1 MALGSGPR
9 NADDRTTQRE
19 PLFRPDS
26 RTRRL
31 IGRSRR
37 ALLWERLSRAL
48 WPGFSAVAVVLG
60 LTFLGFFGVLPAPI
74 HPFFVGAAG
83 LFVLASIIWGFW
95 GFRWPSPAE
104 ARGRL
109 DADSSSKPLGILT
122 DAQASGRED
131 ATARAIW
138 LEHQRR
144 AERALSS
151 LSARKADPRL
161 SGIDTWALRLF
172 APVVLLAGLVGAN
185 GEWGERLATLL
196 APPVPPAAA
205 AAAPAFERVPL
216 AEAWVVPPVHT
227 GMGTVYLDRDTTEF
241 TLPEGSDVTL
251 RVTDLD
257 AAPLVDAPGIESEL
271 GLQSLGAG
279 LHELRGR
286 LAETGPLT
294 VTNETEAMAGWS
306 ITVTPDATPEI
317 SLDGEPQGTFAGAL
331 ELSFEASDDYG
342 VVSAWAEIVPPGGVE
357 PGKGLVEEP
366 ITFAL
371 PLPIT
376 GDPRRVRD
384 RAMQDL
390 SEHPLAG
397 GEVEMV
403 LRAEDGAAQ
412 VGESETITFTLP
424 GRRFSNPM
432 ARALVEQRRDLS
444 LEFARAPRVLDV
456 LQAITKRPE
465 PVFGEKHGAYLAVR
479 TAIRRLAFAIG
490 DERVPD
496 EAADIA
502 EFLWQAAL
510 ELEGGDLNS
519 ALNRLREAQQALEDA
534 LENGTEED
542 IRRAMDELRAAMDQ
556 YLREFARQMMQE
568 GMQQAQPQQ
577 QNGDTLTQQDLNE
590 MLDELQRRAEGG
602 LRDEARDMLSE
613 LSRMLENLQMG
624 QAQQGQPQQGGPGQ
638 QALQEL
644 QELIQ
649 RQRQLSDQTFG
660 EQRRQQREGQQGQQ
674 GGQPQG
680 GQPSQPG
687 QGGQPGQQGQ
697 AQQGQQGQGQGQG
710 QNSPGGQQG
719 QGNSG
724 QGRNGQLA
732 QDQRALQQMLD
743 ELMGNLPGGEG
754 SEAIRRALEGAGQ
767 SMGDAEGDLNR
778 NAPGEAVD
786 DQLRA
791 LDQLSQG
798 AQELA
803 QQLEQ
808 QGQGQQSAQGN
819 GQGRGDGAED
829 DQADPFDRPSGRFGA
844 IDGRD
849 TDVPDRAL
857 MDRAR
862 ELLDELRRRAGEAT
876 RPDYE
881 LDYLDRLLDQY

>member
-1 MALGSGPR
+1 
-9 NADDRTTQRE
+9 
-19 PLFRPDS
+19 
-26 RTRRL
+26 
-31 IGRSRR
+31 
-37 ALLWERLSRAL
+37 
-48 WPGFSAVAVVLG
+48 
-60 LTFLGFFGVLPAPI
+60 
-74 HPFFVGAAG
+74 
-83 LFVLASIIWGFW
+83 
-95 GFRWPSPAE
+95 
-104 ARGRL
+104 
-109 DADSSSKPLGILT
+109 
-122 DAQASGRED
+122 
-131 ATARAIW
+131 IW

-151 LSARKADPRL
+151 LSARKADLRL
-161 SGIDTWALRLF
+161 AGLDVWALRLF

-185 GEWGERLATLL
+185 GQWGERLATLL

-205 AAAPAFERVPL
+205 ATAPAFERVPL
-216 AEAWVVPPVHT
+216 AEAWVVPPAHT
-227 GMGTVYLDRDTTEF
+227 GMSTVYLDRDTAEF
-241 TLPEGSDVTL
+241 TLPQGSDITL
-251 RVTDLD
+251 RVTDIET
-257 AAPLVDAPGIESEL
+257 APVVDAPGIESEL

-279 LHELRGR
+279 LHELRGK
-286 LAETGPLT
+286 LSTSGPLT

-306 ITVTPDATPEI
+306 ITVTPDAPPEI
-317 SLDGEPQGTFAGAL
+317 ALDGEPTGTFAGAL
-331 ELSFEASDDYG
+331 ELGFEASDDYG
-342 VVSAWAEIVPPGGVE
+342 VASAWAEIVPPGGIE
-357 PGKGLVEEP
+357 PGKGLVDEP

-376 GDPRRVRD
+376 GDPRRVKD

-403 LRAEDGAAQ
+403 LKAEDGAAQ
-412 VGESETITFTLP
+412 LGESEVFNFTLP

-432 ARALVEQRRDLS
+432 ARALVEQRRDLA
-444 LEFARAPRVLDV
+444 LDFATAPRVLDV

-465 PVFGEKHGAYLAVR
+465 PIFGEKHGAYLGVR

-519 ALNRLREAQQALEDA
+519 ALERLRAAQQALEDA

-577 QNGDTLTQQDLNE
+577 QDGQTLTQQDLNE

-624 QAQQGQPQQGGPGQ
+624 QSQQGQQQQGGPGQ
-638 QALQEL
+638 QALQQL

-649 RQRQLSDQTFG
+649 RQRELSDQTFG
-660 EQRRQQREGQQGQQ
+660 EQRRQQREGQQG
-674 GGQPQG
+674 GQPQG
-680 GQPSQPG
+680 QQPGQPG

-697 AQQGQQGQGQGQG
+697 AQGGQDSQGQQGQGGQ
-710 QNSPGGQQG
+710 QGQQG
-719 QGNSG
+719 QGNNGQQG

-743 ELMGNLPGGEG
+743 ELMGNIPGGEG
-754 SEAIRRALEGAGQ
+754 AEAIRRALEGAG
-767 SMGDAEGDLNR
+767 SAMGEAEGDLNR
-778 NAPGEAVD
+778 NAPGDAVD

-791 LDQLSQG
+791 LDQLSEG

-819 GQGRGDGAED
+819 GRGRGDGAED

>member
-1 MALGSGPR
+1 MALSSGPR
-9 NADDRTTQRE
+9 NADGRNPSSDAA
-19 PLFRPDS
+19 FRPDPA
-26 RTRRL
+26 TRKL
-31 IGRSRR
+31 IRRSRR
-37 ALLWERLSRAL
+37 AILLERGARAL
-48 WPGFSAVAVVLG
+48 WPGLSAVALVLG
-60 LTFLGFFGVLPAPI
+60 LTFLGLFAVVPAPA
-74 HPFFVGAAG
+74 HPFAIAAAG
-83 LFVLASIIWGFW
+83 LFVAAAFVWGFL
-95 GFRWPSPAE
+95 GFRWPREGE
-104 ARGRL
+104 ALARL
-109 DADSSSKPLGILT
+109 DADSASKPLGILT
-122 DAQASGRED
+122 DAQAFGRQD
-131 ATARAIW
+131 ATTRAIW

-144 AERALSS
+144 AERALAA
-151 LSARKADPRL
+151 LRARKADL
-161 SGIDTWALRLF
+161 KLAGLDIWAFRLF
-172 APVVLLAGLVGAN
+172 APVVLFAGLIGAN
-185 GEWGERLATLL
+185 GAWVERLGTLL
-196 APPVPPAAA
+196 APPVPPAMAA
-205 AAAPAFERVPL
+205 TAPAFERVPL
-216 AEAWVVPPVHT
+216 AEAWVIPPAHT
-227 GMGTVYLDRDTTEF
+227 GVGTVYLDRETASF
-241 TLPEGSDVTL
+241 TLPEGSDLTL
-251 RVTDLD
+251 RVTDLE
-257 AAPLVDAPGIESEL
+257 ATPTVASPGVESDL

-279 LHELRGR
+279 LHELRGK
-286 LAETGPLT
+286 LAVSGPLT
-294 VTNETEAMAGWS
+294 VMNGEEEMANWT
-306 ITVTPDATPEI
+306 ITVTPDETPEI
-317 SLDGEPQGTFAGAL
+317 ALDGEPSGTFAGAL
-331 ELSFEASDDYG
+331 ELGFEASDDYG
-342 VVSAWAEIVPPGGVE
+342 VTSAWSEIVPPGGIE
-357 PGKGLVEEP
+357 PGKGLVDEA

-376 GDPRRVRD
+376 GDPRQVKD
-384 RAMQDL
+384 RAMEDL

-403 LRAEDGAAQ
+403 LKAEDGAGQ
-412 VGESETITFTLP
+412 IGESETITFTLP
-424 GRRFSNPM
+424 GRRFSNPL
-432 ARALVEQRRDLS
+432 ARALVEQRRDLA

-456 LQAITKRPE
+456 LQAVTKKPE
-465 PVFGEKHGAYLAVR
+465 AVFGDKHGAYLAVR

-490 DERVPD
+490 DERVPE

-519 ALNRLREAQQALEDA
+519 ALDRLREAQQALQDA

-542 IRRAMDELRAAMDQ
+542 IRRAMEELRAAMDQ

-577 QNGDTLTQQDLNE
+577 QNGQTLTQQDLNE

-624 QAQQGQPQQGGPGQ
+624 QAQQGQQQQGGPGQ
-638 QALQEL
+638 QALQQL

-660 EQRRQQREGQQGQQ
+660 EQRRQQREGQQG
-674 GGQPQG
+674 GGQ
-680 GQPSQPG
+680 QPSQQPGQPG
-687 QGGQPGQQGQ
+687 QGGQQGQQGQ
-697 AQQGQQGQGQGQG
+697 AQGGQGQQGQQQQGQG
-710 QNSPGGQQG
+710 SPGGQQG

-743 ELMGNLPGGEG
+743 ELMGNVPGGEG
-754 SEAIRRALEGAGQ
+754 AEAIRRALEGAGEA
-767 SMGDAEGDLNR
+767 MGEAEGDLNR

-791 LDQLSQG
+791 LDQLSEG

-803 QQLEQ
+803 QQLEE
-808 QGQGQQSAQGN
+808 QGQGQQSAQGQ
-819 GQGRGDGAED
+819 GRGRGDGAED
-829 DQADPFDRPSGRFGA
+829 DRADPFDRPSGRFGA

-876 RPDYE
+876 RPEYE
-881 LDYLDRLLDQY
+881 LDYLDRLIDQY